1 MKMIGLGEQGFLLNG
16 NASSDAYVWGKWAPF
31 WALFQICGCCRDV
44 NKCLERIK
52 FPMSQNTYASLDVLP
67 SSKSAMGL
75 GVQILGIHCTSDL
88 VAPPI
93 IYFISES
100 KDSLSKGF

>member
-1 MKMIGLGEQGFLLNG
+1 
-16 NASSDAYVWGKWAPF
+16 
-31 WALFQICGCCRDV
+31 
-44 NKCLERIK
+44 
-52 FPMSQNTYASLDVLP
+52 MSQNTYASLDVLP

-100 KDSLSKGF
+100 KESLSKGFSLRDTRVSHYAIRARGVKQALSEE